1 MMVVKINLLPAE
13 IQNKRRAEKFL
24 LAGLVGMVAIAACLA
39 GIFLYNVWRIDNAEK
54 DLVLL
59 SDQVVKME
67 SAIQEL
73 RVYEARL
80 AEVQKKK
87 DIVEKALADRIL
99 WSKLLEELMII
110 TPNDLSLATLS
121 GNADGVTFSGEIQDP
136 LDAPDSGHKPVA
148 KWLIRLGELRL
159 QPDVWLSSSDKQD
172 KRILFSN
179 TMKFKKEPM
188 PPAPPN
194 PSGT

>member
-1 MMVVKINLLPAE
+1 MIVVKVNLLPGE
-13 IQNKRRAEKFL
+13 IQDKRRAEKL
-24 LAGLVGMVAIAACLA
+24 ILAGLIGMVAIAACLA
-39 GIFLYNVWRIDNAEK
+39 GVFMYNIWRIDNAEN

-59 SDQVVKME
+59 SDQVAKME

-73 RVYEARL
+73 RVYEVRL
-80 AEVQKKK
+80 AEVQKKRE
-87 DIVEKALADRIL
+87 IVEKALADRII

-121 GNADGVTFSGEIQDP
+121 GNGDAVTFSGEIQDP

-159 QPDVWLSSSDKQD
+159 QPDVWLSSSDKQE
-172 KRILFSN
+172 KKILFSN
-179 TMKFKKEPM
+179 TMRFKKEPM
-188 PPAPPN
+188 QPAPPN

>member
-1 MMVVKINLLPAE
+1 MIVVKINLLPGE
-13 IQNKRRAEKFL
+13 IQDKRRAEKL
-24 LAGLVGMVAIAACLA
+24 IIAGLVGMVVIAACLA
-39 GIFLYNVWRIDNAEK
+39 GTFMYNMWRIDNAEK
-54 DLVLL
+54 DLALL

-67 SAIQEL
+67 RAIQGL
-73 RVYEARL
+73 RVYEARM

-87 DIVEKALADRIL
+87 DIVEKALADRIV

-159 QPDVWLSSSDKQD
+159 QPDVWLSSSDKQER
-172 KRILFSN
+172 KILFSN